1 MDAPAGGPAD
11 ARGGTAEEAD
21 GTAGMPARAG
31 AGGGA
36 SGAGAGGDREGNAVR
51 TVGVSPEGSGG
62 DEGAAAGAVAAGTW
76 LAAAPAGGAAG
87 GAKDTGARATE
98 PGATGGRTT
107 RWGATGTRFGAG
119 AGAGRDGSASSACRS
134 TVTWARAGS
143 GASNQAARAA
153 GSRRIAPRP
162 RRRGTAGRALDCPA
176 GHPSGANLTARLDP
190 MRRSW
195 FPTVPVLARRTRR
208 SAFCPIGA
216 ACAQD
221 PPRLPS
227 GHACPRADAMLRQAL
242 RRQAA
247 AAQFAASA
255 SVRFAA

>member
-1 MDAPAGGPAD
+1 MDARAGGPAD
-11 ARGGTAEEAD
+11 ARDETAEEAG
-21 GTAGMPARAG
+21 GTAGTPARTG

-36 SGAGAGGDREGNAVR
+36 SGAGAGGGREGSTVR

-62 DEGAAAGAVAAGTW
+62 DEAAATGAVAAGTW
-76 LAAAPAGGAAG
+76 FAATPAG
-87 GAKDTGARATE
+87 
-98 PGATGGRTT
+98 GATGGRTT
-107 RWGATGTRFGAG
+107 LWGATGASLGAG
-119 AGAGRDGSASSACRS
+119 SGAGRDGSPSSACRS
-134 TVTWARAGS
+134 TVTWACAGS

-153 GSRRIAPRP
+153 GSRRIARMPC
-162 RRRGTAGRALDCPA
+162 RRGTAGRASDRPA
-176 GHPSGANLTARLDP
+176 GHPSGANLTARLDA

-208 SAFCPIGA
+208 SVFCPIGA